1 VNVNARSIFV
11 KILVWT
17 GVLAVVIAVV
27 GGGVGYAVAGSDGL
41 WSALVGT
48 ALAIVFAMITALS
61 MLVAIRFRLAGF
73 FGIVMGLWL
82 LKLVIFIALLVL
94 VRDQPFVEPVV
105 LFLSLVVSI
114 VGTLVID
121 AWVVV
126 RGRLAHASDVQL
138 PAAPQD

>member
-1 VNVNARSIFV
+1 MNVNARSIFV
-11 KILVWT
+11 KILVST

-27 GGGVGYAVAGSDGL
+27 GGGVGYAVAGTDGL

-48 ALAIVFAMITALS
+48 GLAVVFAALTAAS

-73 FGIVMGLWL
+73 FGVVMGLWL

-114 VGTLVID
+114 IGTLVID

-138 PAAPQD
+138 PVVGSD

>member
-1 VNVNARSIFV
+1 MNARSVFV
-11 KILVWT
+11 KILSYT

-27 GGGVGYAVAGSDGL
+27 GGGAGYLVAGTDGL

-48 ALAIVFAMITALS
+48 GLAVLFAALTALS

-82 LKLVIFIALLVL
+82 LKLVLFIGLLVL
-94 VRDQPFVEPVV
+94 VRDQPFVDDVV

-114 VGTLVID
+114 VGTLAID
-121 AWVVV
+121 ALVVV
-126 RGRLAHASDVQL
+126 RGRMAHASDVTL
-138 PAAPQD
+138 PSVQHD

>member
-1 VNVNARSIFV
+1 MNARSVFV
-11 KILVWT
+11 KILLYT

-27 GGGVGYAVAGSDGL
+27 GGGAGYLVAGTDGL

-48 ALAIVFAMITALS
+48 GLAVLFAALTALS

-82 LKLVIFIALLVL
+82 VKLVIFIGLLVL
-94 VRDQPFVEPVV
+94 VRDQPFVDDVV

-114 VGTLVID
+114 VGTLAID
-121 AWVVV
+121 ALVVV
-126 RGRLAHASDVQL
+126 RGRMAHASDVTL
-138 PAAPQD
+138 PTVQHD

>member
-1 VNVNARSIFV
+1 MNARSVFV
-11 KILVWT
+11 KILLYT

-27 GGGVGYAVAGSDGL
+27 GGGAGYLVAGTDGL

-48 ALAIVFAMITALS
+48 GLAVLFAALTALS

-82 LKLVIFIALLVL
+82 LKLVIFIGLLVL
-94 VRDQPFVEPVV
+94 VRDQPFVDDVV

-114 VGTLVID
+114 VGTLAID
-121 AWVVV
+121 ALVVV
-126 RGRLAHASDVQL
+126 RGRMAHASDVEL
-138 PAAPQD
+138 PTVAHD

>member
-1 VNVNARSIFV
+1 MNARSVFV
-11 KILVWT
+11 KILLYT

-27 GGGVGYAVAGSDGL
+27 GGGAGYLVAGTDGL

-48 ALAIVFAMITALS
+48 GLAVLFAALTALS

-82 LKLVIFIALLVL
+82 VKLVIFIGLLVL
-94 VRDQPFVEPVV
+94 VRDQPFVDDVV

-114 VGTLVID
+114 VGTLAID
-121 AWVVV
+121 ALVVV
-126 RGRLAHASDVQL
+126 RGRMAHASDVTL
-138 PAAPQD
+138 PTVEHD

>member
-1 VNVNARSIFV
+1 MNARSVFV
-11 KILVWT
+11 KILLYT

-27 GGGVGYAVAGSDGL
+27 GGGAGYLAAGTDGL

-48 ALAIVFAMITALS
+48 GLAILFAALTALS

-82 LKLVIFIALLVL
+82 VKLVLFIGLLVL
-94 VRDQPFVEPVV
+94 VRDQPFVDDVV

-121 AWVVV
+121 ALVVV
-126 RGRLAHASDVQL
+126 RGRMSHASDVQL
-138 PAAPQD
+138 PSVAHD